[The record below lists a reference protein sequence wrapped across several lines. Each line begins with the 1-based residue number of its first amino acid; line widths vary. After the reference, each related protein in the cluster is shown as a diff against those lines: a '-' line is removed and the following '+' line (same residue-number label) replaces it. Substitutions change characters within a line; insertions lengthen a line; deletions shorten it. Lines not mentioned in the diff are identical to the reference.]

1 MTRGKAVGPDLV
13 SVDMLKLCP
22 EEIAPVLAS
31 IFNLSLSTGR
41 LPLGWKQAN
50 IVPIFKKGNKMELN
64 NYRPIALT
72 SIISKLLE
80 SIVCES
86 LRDHMNSYGL
96 WTNSQN
102 GFRPGLSCDTLLL
115 NCTTEWLQTLDKTNS
130 RVDIISLDYSRAFD
144 SLCHQTLLKK
154 LDLTYG
160 ISGHLLAWTKS
171 FLCDR
176 FQRVVF
182 GGHSADWI
190 PVESG
195 IPQGSVLGPLLFSV
209 YVNDLHL
216 HVNSSIGQF
225 ADDTFIYHSVNS
237 QDHETV
243 KLQNDLDNLVSWSQK
258 NALTLNIFKC
268 KVLSLNRSRS
278 RTKPT
283 YYVQGQSLE
292 TVDNLKLLGVT
303 LSYNMSWD
311 MHVQN
316 TVSKCNR
323 LLGFIRS
330 VAGHSSLEAL
340 LQLY

>member
-1 MTRGKAVGPDLV
+1 
-13 SVDMLKLCP
+13 
-22 EEIAPVLAS
+22 
-31 IFNLSLSTGR
+31 
-41 LPLGWKQAN
+41 
-50 IVPIFKKGNKMELN
+50 MELN

-86 LRDHMNSYGL
+86 LRDHMNNYGL
-96 WTNSQN
+96 WTNSQH

-144 SLCHQTLLKK
+144 SLCHQTLLIKVWYF
-154 LDLTYG
+154 TYG

-195 IPQGSVLGPLLFSV
+195 IPQGLVLGPLLFRV

-258 NALTLNIFKC
+258 NALTLNISKC

-303 LSYNMSWD
+303 L
-311 MHVQN
+311 H
-316 TVSKCNR
+316 C
-323 LLGFIRS
+323 LIICLGICMFKTQFLSAIDYLVLS
-330 VAGHSSLEAL
+330 AV
-340 LQLY
+340 